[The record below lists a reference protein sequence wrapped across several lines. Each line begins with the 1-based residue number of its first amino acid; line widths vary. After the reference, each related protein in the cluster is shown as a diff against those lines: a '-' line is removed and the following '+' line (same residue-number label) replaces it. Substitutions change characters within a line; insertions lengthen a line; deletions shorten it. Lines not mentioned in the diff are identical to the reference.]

1 MTTHA
6 LTPQQLFRKQAAG
19 EGLVQGEPD
28 SVHTHTIVVTL
39 ENSIGALNRVAN
51 LFSAR
56 GFNLESVAVGPTTDP
71 STSRLT
77 LITTANDRIIGQVL
91 QQLNNLVDTLV
102 VDDVT
107 DGAFVERELCLV
119 KVAAT
124 PDERGALTGVADIF
138 RGNVVNITP
147 DSITFEVTGPTTKVN
162 AFIGMMQEYEIH
174 EVARSGR
181 VAMRRHL
188 VFEQGRSGQ
197 EGQSSTNKERTS

>member
-1 MTTHA
+1 MTAPA
-6 LTPQQLFRKQAAG
+6 LTPQQLFRKQVSG
-19 EGLVQGEPD
+19 ESLQQGDPD
-28 SVHTHTIVVTL
+28 TVHAHTIVVTL

-71 STSRLT
+71 TTSRLT
-77 LITTANDRIIGQVL
+77 LVTTGNDRIIGQVL

-119 KVAAT
+119 KVAAK
-124 PDERGALTGVADIF
+124 PEERNALTGVADIF

-162 AFIGMMQEYEIH
+162 AFIGMMHEYDVH

-188 VFEQGRSGQ
+188 AFEHNQ
-197 EGQSSTNKERTS
+197 